1 MFVCFFVVIVVGR
14 TPSRDEDSQA
24 TRPTRRLLGKEG
36 LVGDM
41 GLHSLHSVSE
51 TLFTILEDVAVV
63 RDNIG
68 VGGNH
73 SRGVRVSRSLRRA
86 VVDVNLALGRGRELL
101 GGVQGV
107 TEGSLPRLVLLKR
120 EWNESE
126 TTVGMGVE
134 ARVARTSQWD
144 LLRLP

>member
-1 MFVCFFVVIVVGR
+1 
-14 TPSRDEDSQA
+14 
-24 TRPTRRLLGKEG
+24 
-36 LVGDM
+36 M

-73 SRGVRVSRSLRRA
+73 SRGVRIFRSLGRA

-107 TEGSLPRLVLLKR
+107 TEGGLPRLVLLKR
-120 EWNESE
+120 EWNKSE
-126 TTVGMGVE
+126 KTKGMGVE
-134 ARVARTSQWD
+134 ARVAGTSQWD